1 MRYILMCGGNYSTY
15 WTKPRH
21 LSKVDGEVLVERTI
35 RLLKKNGIEDIS
47 ISTNYDDFEYLGV
60 PLLKHENNY
69 RTEGKEVKGYWCDAF
84 YPTNEPVCYLFGDVY
99 FSEEAIKTIVETET
113 DDIEFFASKPP
124 FDKNYPK
131 NHVEPFALKVVNTKH
146 LKEAIEKTK
155 QYEDEGKFWRKPIM
169 WELWTIIKDVPLQK
183 GPDDEYIYNYVPI
196 NDYTSDIDRE
206 RDIEKLERII
216 GGIKMVKCEVI
227 EKFTLGKFNE
237 IKEKL
242 IRKDKNFNEE
252 GCLYVGD
259 VFECDE
265 NMAKYLTGENHKKI
279 SVVKVIEIIPSVYE
293 AKVVDTNKV
302 EVKAIDE
309 NKIDNEITKKEV
321 KKTTTRKRTSKKK

>member
-47 ISTNYDDFEYLGV
+47 ISTNYDEFEYLGV

-99 FSEEAIKTIVETET
+99 FSEEAIKTIVETNT

-183 GPDDEYIYNYVPI
+183 GPDDEYIYNYVSI

-216 GGIKMVKCEVI
+216 GGMKMVKVEVLT
-227 EKFTLGKFNE
+227 EFTLEKFNE
-237 IKEKL
+237 LQELKRFDNNKNL
-242 IRKDKNFNEE
+242 DKS
-252 GCLYVGD
+252 LYPGD
-259 VFECDE
+259 TFICTGE
-265 NMAKYLTGENHKKI
+265 MGRYLTGENPRKL
-279 SVVKVIEIIPSVYE
+279 VV
-293 AKVVDTNKV
+293 AKVLEVIPEKEEVIPKLIYEKVELVDADKV
-302 EVKAIDE
+302 EVKCLGE
-309 NKIDNEITKKEV
+309 TKPK
-321 KKTTTRKRTSKKK
+321 RKRNLKKVK